1 MYGMN
6 DMWADFFDAFKWR
19 GVVESPT
26 PKRAANLS
34 ELAFWFT
41 QFAYACSRANAVGRE
56 ESKAKA
62 A

>member
-1 MYGMN
+1 MYGMS
-6 DMWADFFDAFKWR
+6 DMWDQFFGDFLG
-19 GVVESPT
+19 GVHGDHTPT
-26 PKRAANLS
+26 HKRAKNLS

-56 ESKAKA
+56 EVKEA